1 MDYDVADN
9 PLITRYASK
18 EMSKLFSMRERIET
32 WRLLWVV
39 LAEEEQKLGLPITD
53 QQIAALKNKS
63 THISWNIAEQREK
76 EVRHD
81 VMAHV
86 YTYGVDAPEAA
97 PIIHLGATSCYVT
110 DNTDIMIMIAAMK
123 LLSDKL
129 IIAMDLLKEF
139 ANEHKELP
147 ILGLTHLQPAQPV
160 TLGKRVCTWISDLL
174 IDYGRLHEC
183 IKNTPTLGCVGA
195 TGTMASFVELFDGD
209 IAKAI
214 KLHSN
219 ICNRIGRCAQHASG
233 QTYSRKIDS
242 WILETVSGI
251 GESVAKMATDIR
263 LMQSRKEVEEP
274 FGKNQI
280 GSSAMA
286 YKRNPMRSER
296 ICSLARYLT
305 TLPLSSKITH
315 STQWMER
322 TLDDSAI
329 RRIIIPNAFLAADAI
344 LELCINIS
352 KGLVVHED
360 IIKKNLE
367 NEIPFMI
374 TEGILMIAVKSGGDR
389 QELHEELRNIT
400 QQYRHNPT
408 MVECSILASPTLRI
422 SDDELASVKQRLI
435 GACVEI
441 TSDMV
446 GQVDAIKTNHK
457 WSRANYSDV
466 GAIKV

>member
-1 MDYDVADN
+1 
-9 PLITRYASK
+9 
-18 EMSKLFSMRERIET
+18 
-32 WRLLWVV
+32 
-39 LAEEEQKLGLPITD
+39 
-53 QQIAALKNKS
+53 
-63 THISWNIAEQREK
+63 
-76 EVRHD
+76 
-81 VMAHV
+81 
-86 YTYGVDAPEAA
+86 
-97 PIIHLGATSCYVT
+97 
-110 DNTDIMIMIAAMK
+110 
-123 LLSDKL
+123 
-129 IIAMDLLKEF
+129 
-139 ANEHKELP
+139 
-147 ILGLTHLQPAQPV
+147 
-160 TLGKRVCTWISDLL
+160 
-174 IDYGRLHEC
+174 
-183 IKNTPTLGCVGA
+183 
-195 TGTMASFVELFDGD
+195 
-209 IAKAI
+209 
-214 KLHSN
+214 
-219 ICNRIGRCAQHASG
+219 
-233 QTYSRKIDS
+233 
-242 WILETVSGI
+242 
-251 GESVAKMATDIR
+251 
-263 LMQSRKEVEEP
+263 
-274 FGKNQI
+274 
-280 GSSAMA
+280 
-286 YKRNPMRSER
+286 MRSER